1 MENTEK
7 KQPLVQVKNLC
18 KYFEISRKETLK
30 AVDDLTFDIYK
41 GETVSLVGE
50 SGCGKSTTGRT
61 MIKLYNPTSGNVYY
75 DGKDIFKYNHAEQKE
90 FCKKVQMIFQ
100 NPYSSLNP
108 RMTVKD
114 IVGEGLK
121 QHGMSTKDADAKV
134 EQLLATVGLNKDHM
148 SRFPHEFSGGQRQ
161 RIGIARALSV
171 DPEFIICDEPISAL
185 DVSIQAQVIN
195 MLKELQEERERL
207 GLNDPVLVQ
216 YGRWLGKVL
225 HGDFGTSYSNGK
237 PVAELLS
244 VRLLP
249 TLKLAFSALI
259 LMLLVAVPLGMLSAV
274 YKNTWV
280 DYLVRGV
287 TFLGVSI
294 PNFWVGLI
302 LLYVVALKF
311 SLLPVIS
318 TGDGFEKIILPA
330 ITLAFAMAG
339 KYTRQVRTAVLEE
352 LNKDYVTGARARG
365 MSEQEILWKQVFP
378 NALLP
383 LITLLGLSLG
393 NLLGGTAVVEVIFTY
408 PGLGNLA
415 VQAITAYDYSLIQGY
430 VLWVALIYMVINL
443 LVDMSYT
450 FVDPRIR
457 RNERG

>member
-134 EQLLATVGLNKDHM
+134 EQLLAI
-148 SRFPHEFSGGQRQ
+148 E
-161 RIGIARALSV
+161 
-171 DPEFIICDEPISAL
+171 PEFIVCDEPISAL

-195 MLKELQEERERL
+195 MLKELQEERGLTYLFIAHDLSVVKYISDRVVVMYL
-207 GLNDPVLVQ
+207 GTMVE
-216 YGRWLGKVL
+216 
-225 HGDFGTSYSNGK
+225 T
-237 PVAELLS
+237 AETDELYAHPMHPYTQALLS
-244 VRLLP
+244 AIPEADPNKAKANQRIPIKGEIPSPINPKNCCRFAERCQHATERCFKEMPQMKEIAPGHKV
-249 TLKLAFSALI
+249 ACH
-259 LMLLVAVPLGMLSAV
+259 LVED
-274 YKNTWV
+274 K
-280 DYLVRGV
+280 
-287 TFLGVSI
+287 
-294 PNFWVGLI
+294 
-302 LLYVVALKF
+302 
-311 SLLPVIS
+311 
-318 TGDGFEKIILPA
+318 
-330 ITLAFAMAG
+330 
-339 KYTRQVRTAVLEE
+339 
-352 LNKDYVTGARARG
+352 
-365 MSEQEILWKQVFP
+365 
-378 NALLP
+378 
-383 LITLLGLSLG
+383 
-393 NLLGGTAVVEVIFTY
+393 
-408 PGLGNLA
+408 
-415 VQAITAYDYSLIQGY
+415 
-430 VLWVALIYMVINL
+430 
-443 LVDMSYT
+443 
-450 FVDPRIR
+450 
-457 RNERG
+457 